1 MDEGPVGFGE
11 EWWSS
16 PELASYLMSLRRYTG
31 LNGRPVLA
39 VLDSSCVRTGLQYQ
53 LKWGEPPRSVRD
65 AQDHS
70 MRLFMEHETLEETK
84 ELLPKFAEGL
94 GAPVEELMRILNVD
108 WLPHI
113 DIVKLPEWLRALDPR
128 AVEVKE
134 RDADDYLPRP

>member
-1 MDEGPVGFGE
+1 
-11 EWWSS
+11 
-16 PELASYLMSLRRYTG
+16 
-31 LNGRPVLA
+31 
-39 VLDSSCVRTGLQYQ
+39 
-53 LKWGEPPRSVRD
+53 
-65 AQDHS
+65 